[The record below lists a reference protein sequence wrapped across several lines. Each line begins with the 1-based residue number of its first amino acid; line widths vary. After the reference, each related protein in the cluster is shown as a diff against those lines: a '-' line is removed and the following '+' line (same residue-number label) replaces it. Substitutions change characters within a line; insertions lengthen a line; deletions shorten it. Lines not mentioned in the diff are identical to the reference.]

1 MANVLVPQ
9 HLKTPIVASIPPQSA
24 AAGTYTSGWVS
35 MATLGKIYAV
45 LNIGAITGS
54 GTVNAK
60 LEQATDSAGTG
71 AKDVTGAAITAIV
84 GSASSNAQVTI
95 EVRPAQLDVVNNFNH
110 VRLSVTTAVAAS
122 ILGAVVHGTN
132 AKYEPQAQAATAVEA
147 VTG

>member
-24 AAGTYTSGWVS
+24 TAGTYTSGWVP
-35 MATLGKIYAV
+35 MATLGKVYAV

-60 LEQATDSAGTG
+60 IQQASDSAGTG

-84 GSASSNAQVTI
+84 GSASSNAQATI

-122 ILGAVVHGTN
+122 ILGAVVHGTD